1 MGSCEFGL
9 TKPVREEGPMSDST
23 LLRKK
28 DIDAMIASTKTG
40 DGLERSMGVFPL
52 MMFGVG
58 ATIGTGIFFVMA
70 ETVPKAGPAVV
81 LSFIIVGIIAG
92 LTALCY
98 AEVAST
104 IPVSGSAYSY
114 AMAVLG
120 EFPAYIVGWCLIL
133 EYGVAASATSVG
145 WAEYFNEL
153 LDDVF
158 GFRLPDNLSA
168 GFLAD
173 DPGFLNLPA
182 VVLVAL
188 CCVLLL
194 RGAKESA
201 RANAIMV
208 LVKLGVL
215 TLFIVIAVTGF
226 SSGNLTPFAPD
237 GLSGIGAALPVIFF
251 TFLGLDAVSTAGEE
265 VRDPGRTIPRAILG
279 ALVIVTVFYVLVALA
294 ALGAQRAGLF
304 DGQEAGLA
312 KILTDV
318 TGSDIPAIV
327 LSAGAVISV
336 FSVTLVTIY
345 GQTRILF
352 AMGRDGMLPKMFKE
366 VDARTLS
373 PNKNVLVTCVLV
385 AVLASSVPIDKLFD
399 LVSIGTLAA
408 FIVVS
413 ATVIILRRTRPDL
426 ERTFRVPLYPVV
438 PILSIVACLWVATQV
453 SGETWFLVGIW
464 LVLAIGLYFVHAR
477 KHSVLAITD
486 PGALPKDEDLP

>member
-1 MGSCEFGL
+1 MSMMTRAQGS
-9 TKPVREEGPMSDST
+9 P

-28 DIDAMIASTKTG
+28 NVDEMIAASKG
-40 DGLERSMGVFPL
+40 HDGLERSMGVFPL

-70 ETVPKAGPAVV
+70 QTVPKAGPAVII
-81 LSFIIVGIIAG
+81 SFLVVGVIAG

-114 AMAVLG
+114 AMATLG
-120 EFPAYIVGWCLIL
+120 ELPAYVVGWCLIL

-153 LDDVF
+153 LQDVF
-158 GFRLPDNLSA
+158 GFQLPQNLSA

-182 VVLVAL
+182 VVLVGL
-188 CCVLLL
+188 CCVLLI

-201 RANAIMV
+201 KANAIMV

-215 TLFIVIAVTGF
+215 TLFVVIALFGF
-226 SSGNLTPFAPD
+226 TSSNLTPFAPE

-265 VRDPGRTIPRAILG
+265 VKDPGRTIPRAILG
-279 ALVIVTVFYVLVALA
+279 ALLIVTTFYVVVAAA

-312 KILTDV
+312 KILSDV
-318 TGSDIPAIV
+318 TGSNLPAII

-352 AMGRDGMLPKMFKE
+352 AMGRDGMLPPMFKE
-366 VDARTLS
+366 VDERTQS
-373 PNKNVLVTCVLV
+373 PNKNVLVTCFLV
-385 AVLASSVPIDKLFD
+385 AILASSVPIDKLFD

-408 FIVVS
+408 FMVVS

-438 PILSIVACLWVATQV
+438 PLLSIAACVWVATQIA
-453 SGETWFLVGIW
+453 GETWLLVGLW
-464 LVLAIGLYFVHAR
+464 LLLALGLYFGYAR
-477 KHSVLAITD
+477 RNSVLAITGK
-486 PGALPKDEDLP
+486 GAP